1 MLYYCLLLH
10 VDERVGEWVGG
21 LDMVERVEYP
31 GIMYVRAGENYGI
44 LLPGR
49 LKEGRKDTM

>member
-1 MLYYCLLLH
+1 M
-10 VDERVGEWVGG
+10 DERVGEWVGG